1 MSEPRESPGFSRGGA
16 VNHETLPAQGPVDV
30 NVSHEADDLFADY
43 PKYTPGR
50 IGWGTLLQ
58 IVEWQDRHGIGD
70 ASAETVRAYREE
82 GYGAA
87 QAGLMLGLIDYGQ
100 ASGCE
105 EY

>member
-1 MSEPRESPGFSRGGA
+1 M
-16 VNHETLPAQGPVDV
+16 NHETLPAQGPVDV
-30 NVSHEADDLFADY
+30 NVSHEADELYADY
-43 PKYTPGR
+43 PKYTTGR

-70 ASAETVRAYREE
+70 VSAETVQAYREE

-105 EY
+105 DY

>member
-1 MSEPRESPGFSRGGA
+1 MKHEP
-16 VNHETLPAQGPVDV
+16 LPAQGPVDV
-30 NVSHEADDLFADY
+30 NVSHEADELFADY

-70 ASAETVRAYREE
+70 VSAETVRSYREE

-87 QAGLMLGLIDYGQ
+87 QAGVMLGLLDYGQ
-100 ASGCE
+100 ATGCE
-105 EY
+105 DY

>member
-1 MSEPRESPGFSRGGA
+1 MSDPD
-16 VNHETLPAQGPVDV
+16 QQDI
-30 NVSHEADDLFADY
+30 FADY
-43 PKYTPGR
+43 PKYAAGR

-58 IVEWQDRHGIGD
+58 IVEWEQRHGIGTT
-70 ASAETVRAYREE
+70 SAEMVRAYREE

-100 ASGCE
+100 ATGCE

>member
-1 MSEPRESPGFSRGGA
+1 M
-16 VNHETLPAQGPVDV
+16 NHETLPAQGPVDV
-30 NVSHEADDLFADY
+30 TVSHEADDLFADY
-43 PKYTPGR
+43 PKYTTGR

-70 ASAETVRAYREE
+70 VSAETVQAYREE

-105 EY
+105 DY

>member
-1 MSEPRESPGFSRGGA
+1 MDGLSQTEARMYFPKLTNKER
-16 VNHETLPAQGPVDV
+16 TLVV
-30 NVSHEADDLFADY
+30 KEADELFADY

-58 IVEWQDRHGIGD
+58 IVEWQERHGIGD
-70 ASAETVRAYREE
+70 VSAETVRAYREE

-87 QAGLMLGLIDYGQ
+87 QAGLMLGLLDYGQ